1 MKKIFP
7 IIIIVWL
14 ILTVFFTTSCEKDIS
29 LDLPRAEEKIVVE
42 GWIENGQ
49 VPQVALSRNASYFD
63 VIDEAAIMHMFN
75 VDAVVKVREVE
86 TGIEE
91 TLTKTINPMF
101 LPPVLYK
108 GSVLTG
114 KLKHHYELY
123 IDVDGK
129 IITASTYI
137 PDTIP
142 VDSTYFRI
150 EPLLDTL
157 GPVYIMFQD
166 PPQVSNYY
174 RIFTK
179 RLSVDNRFIPAWG
192 SIYDDIFFDGQ
203 YIDYS
208 FYRGID
214 FYATQPEDY
223 EADDFHFT
231 IGDTIITRFCAI
243 DKAHYDFW
251 RTYENAIYSGGNP
264 FASPATIYSNVSG
277 ALGVWG
283 GYAAVYDTTIATLTP

>member
-1 MKKIFP
+1 MKKNINLFY
-7 IIIIVWL
+7 
-14 ILTVFFTTSCEKDIS
+14 ILAPLLLLFMVSCEKDIS

-49 VPQVALSRNASYFD
+49 VPHVALSRNASYFD

-91 TLTKTINPMF
+91 TLTKTINPSF

-108 GSVLTG
+108 GSTLTG
-114 KLKHHYELY
+114 KIKHHYELL
-123 IDVDGK
+123 IEVDGK
-129 IITASTYI
+129 SLTATTYI
-137 PDTIP
+137 PDTIST
-142 VDSTYFRI
+142 DSTYFKA

-157 GPVYIMFQD
+157 GGVYIMFQD
-166 PPQVSNYY
+166 PPLETNYY

-179 RLSVDNRFIPAWG
+179 RLSKDPRFVPVWG
-192 SIYDDIFFDGQ
+192 SIYDDIFFNGQ
-203 YIDYS
+203 YINYS

-214 FYATQPEDY
+214 FYATQPEEY
-223 EADDFHFT
+223 EEDDFMFC
-231 IGDTIITRFCAI
+231 IGDTIVTRFCAI

-264 FASPATIYSNVSG
+264 FASPATIATNVSG

-283 GYAAVYDTTIATLTP
+283 GYAAVYDTTVAAVAP